1 MAFPKKQASD
11 PSQGNRAATIR
22 FGTPEPEK
30 IDIEALQNSVV
41 DADTASVVSE
51 GNITEPEPL
60 PPQEQPPQATTEPA
74 PAPTQEPAPAP
85 ESAAPKATTE
95 TGTTDEVDDPRFK
108 GKSKAEIYKAYQNLE
123 RLKGEHDSELSN
135 YRKLF
140 MEGVLKPQFE
150 KPAAPETPAP
160 APAATTDTDL
170 LNEMLTNPSQ
180 FQKKTVA
187 QAKQELLNELNG
199 AARLNEIQ
207 QAKNAKQ
214 AIIDTPE
221 FVNWLTSNVP
231 QHVAAAADTDPTIF
245 NFIMKSYE
253 AFSGVAA
260 APAAPA
266 KPTEPQPDRRVPIGP
281 AAGVPAASAS
291 PGTKPVIF
299 KQSELAEMMLYRP
312 EEYAR
317 RQPEILAAYR
327 EGRIK

>member
-1 MAFPKKQASD
+1 MAFPKKQAD

-30 IDIEALQNSVV
+30 IDIEALQSSVV
-41 DADTASVVSE
+41 DVDTAAVVSE

-74 PAPTQEPAPAP
+74 PAPAQEPAPAAP
-85 ESAAPKATTE
+85 EA
-95 TGTTDEVDDPRFK
+95 TTDEVDDPRFK

-123 RLKGEHDSELSN
+123 RLKGEHDAEVNN

-140 MEGVLKPQFE
+140 AEKVLKPE
-150 KPAAPETPAP
+150 MDKLNAPPQPESSPDAETN
-160 APAATTDTDL
+160 L
-170 LNEMLTNPSQ
+170 LNEILNSPSQ
-180 FQKKTVA
+180 FKKKTIA
-187 QAKQELLNELNG
+187 EAKQELLNELNG

-207 QAKNAKQ
+207 QAKAAKQ

-231 QHVAAAADTDPTIF
+231 QHVAAAADTDPATF

-253 AFSGVAA
+253 TFSGTA
-260 APAAPA
+260 AAPA

-281 AAGVPAASAS
+281 AAGVPAASAT

-299 KQSELAEMMLYRP
+299 RQSELAEMMLYRP

>member
-1 MAFPKKQASD
+1 MAFPKKQAD

-41 DADTASVVSE
+41 DVDTAVVVSE

-74 PAPTQEPAPAP
+74 PAPAQEPAPAAP
-85 ESAAPKATTE
+85 EATTAP
-95 TGTTDEVDDPRFK
+95 TDEVDDPRFK

-123 RLKGEHDSELSN
+123 RLKGEHDSELGN

-140 MEGVLKPQFE
+140 MENVLKPQFE

-160 APAATTDTDL
+160 TAPTDTDL
-170 LNEMLTNPSQ
+170 LNEILTSPAQ
-180 FQKKTVA
+180 FKKKTIA
-187 QAKQELLNELNG
+187 EAKQELLNELNG

-207 QAKNAKQ
+207 QAKA
-214 AIIDTPE
+214 ARAAVIETPE
-221 FVNWLTSNVP
+221 FANWLTTNVP
-231 QHVAAAADTDPTIF
+231 QHVAAAADTDPAIF
-245 NFIMKSYE
+245 NFIMKTYE
-253 AFSGVAA
+253 TVSGIAA
-260 APAAPA
+260 APAPAPA

-281 AAGVPAASAS
+281 AAGVPAASAT
-291 PGTKPVIF
+291 PGAKPVVF
-299 KQSELAEMMLYRP
+299 RQAELAEMMLYRP

>member
-41 DADTASVVSE
+41 DVDTASVVSE

-74 PAPTQEPAPAP
+74 PAPAQESAPAP

-95 TGTTDEVDDPRFK
+95 AGAPDEVDDPRFK

-123 RLKGEHDSELSN
+123 RLKGEHDSELGN
-135 YRKLF
+135 YRRLF

-150 KPAAPETPAP
+150 KPAAPETP

-187 QAKQELLNELNG
+187 QAKQELFNELTG
-199 AARLNEIQ
+199 AAKLNEIL
-207 QAKNAKQ
+207 QAKAAKQ
-214 AIIDTPE
+214 AVIDTPE

-231 QHVAAAADTDPTIF
+231 QHVAAAADMDPATF

-253 AFSGVAA
+253 TFSGTAQN
-260 APAAPA
+260 PAAQA

-281 AAGVPAASAS
+281 AAGVPAASAT